1 MNTLMH
7 KIESNDKDARRD
19 LMIEDSINQQYI
31 IQYIR
36 DTIPKNQGLLKEME
50 GYAEKNHVPIVQPE
64 VARFIIVIAKMVR
77 PVKILE
83 IGTAIGYSS
92 ILLSQALEAGGK
104 ITTIERYE
112 KMINIARNNI
122 KKANLENTIDILEG
136 EAEQILPNIE
146 DQFDY
151 IFIDAAKGKYQEFFS
166 HCIRLLKVGGVL
178 VSDNVLYKGMI
189 ATDDLV
195 IRRKKTIVKR
205 MRNYLTEISNHPQL
219 ETSIIPIGDGVAI
232 SYKMKSED
240 RGDASE

>member
-1 MNTLMH
+1 MH
-7 KIESNDKDARRD
+7 KIVYNDKEARRD
-19 LMIEDSINQQYI
+19 LMIEDNINQHYI

-36 DTIPKNQGLLKEME
+36 DTIPKNEGLLKEME
-50 GYAEKNHVPIVQPE
+50 DYAEKHHVPIVQPE
-64 VARFIIVIAKMVR
+64 VAKLIIVIAKMVR
-77 PVKILE
+77 PMKILE

-92 ILLSQALEAGGK
+92 ILLSQALEVNGK

-112 KMINIARNNI
+112 KMINIAHNNI

-146 DQFDY
+146 DEFDY
-151 IFIDAAKGKYQEFFS
+151 VFIDAAKGKYQKFFS
-166 HCIRLLKVGGVL
+166 HCMRLLKVGGVL

-205 MRNYLTEISNHPQL
+205 MRNYLTEIANHPQL

-232 SYKMKSED
+232 SYKKSED